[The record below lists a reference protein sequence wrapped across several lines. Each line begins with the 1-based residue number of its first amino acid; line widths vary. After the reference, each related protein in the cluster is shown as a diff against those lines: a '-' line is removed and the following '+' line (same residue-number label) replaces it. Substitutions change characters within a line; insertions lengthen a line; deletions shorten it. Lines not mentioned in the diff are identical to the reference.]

1 MRADPKFAAPYF
13 LLGDVFAR
21 EGQHRQAAPL
31 LRKALELSPSDVDA
45 AVALSRALAGL
56 EDRTASLTILEAA
69 RQHNPRDPRLALEL
83 SRIYQKQG
91 ETDRA
96 RQYAVLA
103 ASLKQEHRKT
113 PASLLDR
120 Q

>member
-13 LLGDVFAR
+13 LPGDVFAR

-69 RQHNPRDPRLALEL
+69 RQHNPRLALEL